1 MVGRWLVVYLL
12 LVKQIHRQFLYTTA
26 QFMAPRVLSA
36 EVMENSLTWSEF
48 RIIHTRDLGYW
59 FGMTM
64 PRLVGGSFPG
74 MVDLCVQGKNLWH
87 LPNGL
92 KTV

>member
-1 MVGRWLVVYLL
+1 
-12 LVKQIHRQFLYTTA
+12 
-26 QFMAPRVLSA
+26 MARRVLSA
-36 EVMENSLTWSEF
+36 GGMENNLTWLEF

-59 FGMTM
+59 FGMIM

-74 MVDLCVQGKNLWH
+74 MVDLFVLGKNLWR